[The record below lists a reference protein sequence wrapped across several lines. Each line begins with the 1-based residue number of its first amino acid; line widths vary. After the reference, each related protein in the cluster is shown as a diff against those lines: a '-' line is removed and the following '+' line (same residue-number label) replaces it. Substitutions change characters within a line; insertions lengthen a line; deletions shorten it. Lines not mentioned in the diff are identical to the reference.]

1 MSDSCSASKQ
11 GHVAGLTVGNDAV
24 EEAAPAAPASQ
35 PADLFAFDAP
45 LPWWGEHDAV
55 LDEDLSVELPPEW
68 NVSGDLF
75 LVWAPGMTRVVAWP
89 RETHALRVAQI
100 TRADLSCYDAEARQE
115 LEAEVA
121 SNLVSRVEYGRLEVT
136 PQMAQAIAWAGAFED
151 SAADGASPD
160 EASSGEAAPNGV
172 VPSDAPPSDA
182 APNGVVPN
190 DAAPSDSVASGA
202 PSSDSTLCD
211 VAPSLPVEATVLGM
225 QDHLEI
231 WNRTAFKAYVRGI
244 DLSAYCE

>member
-24 EEAAPAAPASQ
+24 GEAAPAAPASQ

-100 TRADLSCYDAEARQE
+100 MRADLSCYDVEARQE

-121 SNLVSRVEYGRLEVT
+121 SNLVSRVEDGRLEVT
-136 PQMAQAIAWAGAFED
+136 PQMAQAISWAGALD
-151 SAADGASPD
+151 DPAADDDSPG

-172 VPSDAPPSDA
+172 VP
-182 APNGVVPN
+182 N
-190 DAAPSDSVASGA
+190 DAAPSGA
-202 PSSDSTLCD
+202 LSSDLALCD